1 VVSAETV
8 LTDFRVWANL
18 PPPFRPKSDIS
29 VPNDRRVTLDP
40 DGDFGIRPRMSTF
53 NRIIV
58 TIGLCL
64 VCAAITVEARGQ
76 DGPDEPSRT
85 DAPPPEQAG
94 TLRERYLMLTNG
106 QLIKGI
112 LSETDT
118 ECLVKQKI
126 GTMPFPKKRVEGSFD
141 SLRQA
146 YEYRLAQLPDRDTDE
161 SMKLALWC
169 LNLKLTAEA
178 RSLLTA
184 IIEQNP
190 NHPKARAM
198 LLSIDQAAVRLAHR
212 ERDRDVRR
220 APGGRPV
227 EDPDVRRTEGEP
239 MSDQKPEALDSAI
252 LRHAQRAL
260 GIRDLPVI
268 FDLPL
273 PLAIKRTEEFSRYV
287 HPLLQVYCAKCHDA
301 QFQGQFQLVP
311 IKSRADRSSDAL
323 RANLDATLRLID
335 PENPSHSVLLSSTL
349 RPHGN
354 GAKRPIFPGSNDRAY
369 MIIAR
374 WVNQLAAPKEKD
386 EAGGR
391 NPSRGPSEIDEV
403 FAVDRNRSSDGRR
416 TKGVGAD
423 TMMPVASTSD
433 ARSRATPAVGQ
444 TETEPQ
450 EFPIPFAI
458 SGVKP
463 NPAVPKKAPAVP
475 AKQTAGPATSKPA
488 TSKATAGP
496 AIPRDGNDDDP
507 DDLPLPKPKGKTGDS
522 KQPPKTFKLDP
533 KLLERTLQYRNANR
547 QNPN

>member
-1 VVSAETV
+1 MVASAEIV

-29 VPNDRRVTLDP
+29 VPNDRWIIPDP

-53 NRIIV
+53 HRIIV

-64 VCAAITVEARGQ
+64 VCAVIRLDARGQ
-76 DGPDEPSRT
+76 DRTDEPSRS
-85 DAPPPEQAG
+85 DASPPKQAG
-94 TLRERYLMLTNG
+94 ASRERYLMLTNG
-106 QLIKGI
+106 QLLKGI

-118 ECLVKQKI
+118 EFLVEQKI

-141 SLRQA
+141 TLRQA

-169 LNLKLTAEA
+169 LNQKLSAEA
-178 RSLLTA
+178 RELLTA
-184 IIEQNP
+184 ILEQNP
-190 NHPKARAM
+190 NHPEARAR
-198 LLSIDQAAVRLAHR
+198 LLSINQAAARLAHR
-212 ERDRDVRR
+212 ERD
-220 APGGRPV
+220 
-227 EDPDVRRTEGEP
+227 DPYLRQTKADE

-287 HPLLQVYCAKCHDA
+287 HPLLQAYCAKCHDA
-301 QFQGQFQLVP
+301 KHNGGFQLVP
-311 IKSRADRSSDAL
+311 IKSRADRSSTAL

-335 PENPSHSVLLSSTL
+335 PENPSNSVLLSSTL

-354 GAKRPIFPGSNDRAY
+354 GARRPIFPGSNDRAY

-374 WVNQLAAPKEKD
+374 WVTQLTAPKEND
-386 EAGGR
+386 DAAR
-391 NPSRGPSEIDEV
+391 RDPSQAPSENDDV
-403 FAVDRNRSSDGRR
+403 FAADRNRSSNARL

-423 TMMPVASTSD
+423 TKMHSASTAT
-433 ARSRATPAVGQ
+433 ARTGVGPGVGQ
-444 TETEPQ
+444 SETEPQ

-463 NPAVPKKAPAVP
+463 NPAVPKKASSAPV
-475 AKQTAGPATSKPA
+475 KQTTGPSTPKPA
-488 TSKATAGP
+488 SGKTTAQPVLP
-496 AIPRDGNDDDP
+496 ADADDDDP
-507 DDLPLPKPKGKTGDS
+507 DDLPPPKPKEKTGDS

-547 QNPN
+547 PNPN